1 MGLAESRWLASPVS
15 LPCLASTLLSL
26 FCVDGEDSQRYEAGT
41 FSMSGSS
48 FLQEELFSNY
58 LRLASYLFCCLSGAK
73 GCMPISN
80 AAIWFALPWKCQPG
94 RLWGHSCLLPKH
106 SLCLWRQERTNVTV
120 CMLVPR
126 HDQAGHL
133 GLLYPVWLWTGS
145 ILDTPVE
152 QLCTAFGW
160 CKG

>member
-1 MGLAESRWLASPVS
+1 MGLAESRWLVSPVS
-15 LPCLASTLLSL
+15 LPCLAPTLLSL

-80 AAIWFALPWKCQPG
+80 AAIWFALP
-94 RLWGHSCLLPKH
+94 
-106 SLCLWRQERTNVTV
+106 
-120 CMLVPR
+120 
-126 HDQAGHL
+126 
-133 GLLYPVWLWTGS
+133 
-145 ILDTPVE
+145 
-152 QLCTAFGW
+152 
-160 CKG
+160 